1 MNAAEAL
8 ASHRAML
15 AEVGED
21 IVIRRY
27 SGPAGPDGRP
37 KTDVTT
43 RARVTGYQPRELV
56 GGIVQGDRK
65 VIALVDSLGAILPL
79 IAGASS
85 NDKVVVRGEELGIVA
100 VDDSTRRIGGTL
112 IAIEIQARG

>member
-1 MNAAEAL
+1 MTAEEAL

-15 AEVGED
+15 AEIGED

-27 SGPAGPDGRP
+27 TGPAEPDGRP

-43 RARVTGYQPRELV
+43 RARVTGYQPRELI
-56 GGIVQGDRK
+56 GGIMQGDRK
-65 VIALVDSLGAILPL
+65 IIALVDTLGDLLPL
-79 IAGASS
+79 ASGATS

-100 VDDSTRRIGGTL
+100 VDDSTRRIGGAL
-112 IAIEIQARG
+112 IALEIQARG